1 MASQT
6 DDTPV
11 LTLLATMTLASVEA
25 SSLEGRELEIA
36 RIAALVA
43 ADAPPA
49 SYLANPG
56 ADLGLEVEDVQ
67 GVLAAVAP
75 IVGTA
80 HVIAAAGNIARA
92 LGLALDISDL
102 ADEGNGSNN

>member
-1 MASQT
+1 MADQT

-25 SSLEGRELEIA
+25 SSLEGRELELA

-49 SYLANPG
+49 SYLANLG
-56 ADLGLEVEDVQ
+56 AAADLGLDVEDVQ

-80 HVIAAAGNIARA
+80 RVVTAAGNIARA
-92 LGLALDISDL
+92 LGLALDLADL
-102 ADEGNGSNN
+102 ADEDD